1 MPEAVIM
8 ATIRASALALVLLA
22 ASAGALGQ
30 SAPVPA
36 TPPPPV
42 TINVA
47 TEDITVGKDGLYTQ
61 VSHYEI
67 TPANDSVA
75 RNLGQQSFS
84 YSAVTEDLEVTEAY
98 TRKRDGTKVPV
109 DPTHIFV
116 QSPQGSAQAP
126 MFDDLK
132 QKVVVFPDLAAND
145 TLVYTLT
152 RHAREAEFPGQFFF
166 VMVYSRLVAW
176 KDARVTITAP
186 KSLPLSIENHDTPA
200 TRETKGDT
208 IVYQW
213 TYSAPVPLT
222 EEVAAL
228 SPVDR
233 EPRFFAST
241 FKSYDDLGHAFAAL
255 ALPKAAVTPKVKALA
270 DETTAGVTERR
281 AQAQKLYEWV
291 SRHIRYVGIEL
302 GRGRVVPHDA
312 DVVIANGY
320 GDCKDHATLFA
331 ALLQAKGIGSEPVL
345 INAGNSYA
353 LPEAPTLAQF
363 NHLITWI
370 PELKLYADT
379 TAGVAPFGTLPF
391 VEYGKPVVH
400 GVLRGATRR
409 TVPLLAPG
417 ETSMSLKSV
426 SQVSADGGI
435 KSQIVIEATG
445 PFSVMLRQT
454 GMAIEAAGSDRA
466 VKALLQRGG
475 MTGSGDIDFGAPQD
489 LAASYTIKA
498 HLEAQPQVPYTSGQ
512 GFPMPPGLRLL
523 PTPGDYLLGP
533 LFVRNLAATEATP
546 CWSGVAVD
554 DLSLEPPAGKHFA
567 KLPQD
572 VTVTTD
578 NLNFSAHW
586 TQTDRIIS
594 VRRTFTSKLDQV
606 LCSAA
611 LRKSVAD
618 ALPKIALAYP
628 MQISLVDD

>member
-1 MPEAVIM
+1 M
-8 ATIRASALALVLLA
+8 AR
-22 ASAGALGQ
+22 
-30 SAPVPA
+30 
-36 TPPPPV
+36 
-42 TINVA
+42 
-47 TEDITVGKDGLYTQ
+47 EDITVGKDGLYTQ

-75 RNLGQQSFS
+75 KNLGQQSFP
-84 YSAVTEDLEVTEAY
+84 YSEATEDLEVTEAY
-98 TRKRDGTKVPV
+98 TRKSDGTKLPV

-116 QSPQGSAQAP
+116 QSPPGSSQAP

-152 RHAREAEFPGQFFF
+152 RHAKEAEFPGQFFF
-166 VMVYSRLVAW
+166 VTVYSRLVAW
-176 KDARVTITAP
+176 RDARVTITAP

-200 TRETKGDT
+200 THEAKGDT

-222 EEVAAL
+222 EEVASV

-241 FKSYDDLGHAFAAL
+241 FRTYDELGHAYAAL

-270 DETTAGVTERR
+270 EETTAGVTNRR

-331 ALLQAKGIGSEPVL
+331 ALLQAEGIASEPVL

-353 LPEAPTLAQF
+353 LPDAPTLAQF

-391 VEYGKPVVH
+391 VEYGKTVVH
-400 GVLRGATRR
+400 GVARGATRH
-409 TVPLLAPG
+409 TVPLLTAG
-417 ETSMSLKSV
+417 EATMSLKTV
-426 SQVSADGGI
+426 SQVTADGGI
-435 KSQIVIEATG
+435 KSQIVINATG
-445 PFSVMLRQT
+445 PFAVMLRQS
-454 GMAIEAAGSDRA
+454 GMAIEAAGADRA
-466 VKALLQRGG
+466 VKSLLQRNG
-475 MTGSGDIDFGAPQD
+475 MTGSGDIDFGAPQE
-489 LAASYTIKA
+489 LAPSYAIKA
-498 HLEAQPQVPYTSGQ
+498 HIEAEPQVPFTSGQ
-512 GFPMPPGLRLL
+512 GFPIPPGLRLL
-523 PTPGDYLLGP
+523 PYAGDYLMGP
-533 LFVRNLAATEATP
+533 LFVRNLAASEPTP
-546 CWSGVAVD
+546 CWSGSAVEE
-554 DLSLEPPAGKHFA
+554 LSIEPPPGKHFA

-572 VTVTTD
+572 VLGCDRHSELQRPLDADGSGHQRAPRVQQPD
-578 NLNFSAHW
+578 GSGAVRGGAAQVGRGRPAENRLGLPDADFSA
-586 TQTDRIIS
+586 RRLSS
-594 VRRTFTSKLDQV
+594 VN
-606 LCSAA
+606 
-611 LRKSVAD
+611 
-618 ALPKIALAYP
+618 
-628 MQISLVDD
+628 

>member
-1 MPEAVIM
+1 
-8 ATIRASALALVLLA
+8 
-22 ASAGALGQ
+22 
-30 SAPVPA
+30 
-36 TPPPPV
+36 
-42 TINVA
+42 
-47 TEDITVGKDGLYTQ
+47 
-61 VSHYEI
+61 
-67 TPANDSVA
+67 
-75 RNLGQQSFS
+75 
-84 YSAVTEDLEVTEAY
+84 
-98 TRKRDGTKVPV
+98 
-109 DPTHIFV
+109 
-116 QSPQGSAQAP
+116 

-145 TLVYTLT
+145 TLVYTVT
-152 RHAREAEFPGQFFF
+152 RRAREAEFPGQFFF
-166 VMVYSRLVAW
+166 VTVYSRLVAW

-186 KSLPLSIENHDTPA
+186 KSLPLSIENHETPA
-200 TRETKGDT
+200 THQAQGDNV
-208 IVYQW
+208 VYQW

-228 SPVDR
+228 APVDR

-255 ALPKAAVTPKVKALA
+255 ALPKAAVTPRVKALA
-270 DETTAGVTERR
+270 EETTAGVTDRR

-331 ALLQAKGIGSEPVL
+331 ALLQAKGIASEPVL
-345 INAGNSYA
+345 INANNSYA
-353 LPEAPTLAQF
+353 LPDAATLAQF

-400 GVLRGATRR
+400 GVLRGATRH
-409 TVPLLAPG
+409 TVPLLSAG
-417 ETSMSLKSV
+417 EATMSLKTV
-426 SQVSADGGI
+426 SQVAADGGL
-435 KSQIVIEATG
+435 KSQIAITATG
-445 PFSVMLRQT
+445 PFSVMLRQSGT
-454 GMAIEAAGSDRA
+454 AIEAAGADRA
-466 VKALLQRGG
+466 VKALLQRSG

-489 LAASYTIKA
+489 LAASYVIKA
-498 HLEAQPQVPYTSGQ
+498 HLEAQPQVPFTSGQ

-523 PTPGDYLLGP
+523 PYAGDYLVGP
-533 LFVRNLAATEATP
+533 LFLRNLPATEPTP
-546 CWSGVAVD
+546 CWSGSAVEE
-554 DLSLEPPAGKHFA
+554 LSLEAPPGKHFA

-572 VTVTTD
+572 VTVTLDMLT
-578 NLNFSAHW
+578 FSAHW
-586 TQTDRIIS
+586 TQAERVIS
-594 VRRTFTSKLDQV
+594 VRREFTSKMDQV
-606 LCSAA
+606 LCAAA

-618 ALPKIALAYP
+618 ALPKIAAAYP